1 MLVSAG
7 EGTVFLDEIAEVPP
21 AIQVKLLRVLQERTV
36 KPVGGTTEVPFAA
49 RLVVATNKPLEAE
62 VTAGRFREDLFYRLN
77 VITLELPPLRERGP
91 DIRLIAEHFL
101 EKMRDELGRPQL
113 RFAEETLKLMEAY
126 RFPGNVRQLQN
137 IVERAATLAESNL
150 LGPES
155 LPSPLR
161 GVPDVTVSTA
171 DLALGADFSIERH
184 LDELERRY
192 LVSALKRAEG
202 VKSRAA
208 ELLGLTFRSFR
219 YRLAKHGLTDDT
231 DRTGP

>member
-1 MLVSAG
+1 M
-7 EGTVFLDEIAEVPP
+7 
-21 AIQVKLLRVLQERTV
+21 
-36 KPVGGTTEVPFAA
+36 
-49 RLVVATNKPLEAE
+49 
-62 VTAGRFREDLFYRLN
+62 
-77 VITLELPPLRERGP
+77 
-91 DIRLIAEHFL
+91 
-101 EKMRDELGRPQL
+101 
-113 RFAEETLKLMEAY
+113 
-126 RFPGNVRQLQN
+126 
-137 IVERAATLAESNL
+137 ERAATLAESNL